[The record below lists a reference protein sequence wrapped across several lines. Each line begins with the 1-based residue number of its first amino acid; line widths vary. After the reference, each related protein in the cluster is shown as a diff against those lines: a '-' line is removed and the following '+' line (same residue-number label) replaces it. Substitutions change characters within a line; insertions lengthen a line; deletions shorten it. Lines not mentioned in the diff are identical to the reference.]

1 MATTA
6 AYIRTQAAV
15 AGLINF
21 VVNPAIDWLSLRHKG
36 AQPIWGA
43 DGLVVNF
50 VITSLILSTL
60 VGIFAQWG
68 VRREEGWSRALAE
81 RVVVALAAP
90 VAPARLGRRAGARCR
105 RRGGGDRAVLGTARA
120 RDDEM
125 VTGRSDG
132 GQGGVLRAA
141 RFPGRALGD
150 IASSGVTSL
159 TRCWPAAIGRVP
171 TTSRLR
177 RSCPR
182 LGGRHH
188 RRR

>member
-1 MATTA
+1 MRVATTA

-68 VRREEGWSRALAE
+68 VRREKKAGRVHSRNASSSRWLHRLPRRGWVAGPVLGAAAA
-81 RVVVALAAP
+81 VVVIALFWALHGLGMTKWSLAALMAVKAVYCGLLGFL
-90 VAPARLGRRAGARCR
+90 VARW
-105 RRGGGDRAVLGTARA
+105 V
-120 RDDEM
+120 
-125 VTGRSDG
+125 
-132 GQGGVLRAA
+132 
-141 RFPGRALGD
+141 
-150 IASSGVTSL
+150 I
-159 TRCWPAAIGRVP
+159 
-171 TTSRLR
+171 SRHLA
-177 RSCPR
+177 
-182 LGGRHH
+182 
-188 RRR
+188 